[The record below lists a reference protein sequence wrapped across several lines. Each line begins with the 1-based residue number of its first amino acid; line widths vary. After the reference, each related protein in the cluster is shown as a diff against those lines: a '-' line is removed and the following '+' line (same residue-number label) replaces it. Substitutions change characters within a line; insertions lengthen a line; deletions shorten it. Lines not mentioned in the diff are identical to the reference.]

1 MSAVAAATLLSFAG
15 AVVSVAGIYPAVTR
29 QWRLQ
34 RRLLV
39 LAGLL
44 YGAAGVADLVA
55 SMWQLALIDGAVVA
69 LIVWAI
75 WLDRRRRDRA
85 RRMLGEKSRARVRAL
100 VVSMREAAAPRH
112 ALRPVPG
119 GAS

>member
-1 MSAVAAATLLSFAG
+1 MATLLSSAG
-15 AVVSVAGIYPAVTR
+15 AVVSVAGIYPAVKR

-34 RRLLV
+34 RRLLAV
-39 LAGLL
+39 AGLL

-75 WLDRRRRDRA
+75 WLDRRRRRDRA
-85 RRMLGEKSRARVRAL
+85 RRVLGEKSRARVRAL
-100 VVSMREAAAPRH
+100 VASMREAAKPRH